1 MTDLEHHDR
10 SLVERMLRGD
20 ERAFDTFVEEYYP
33 RLYRFAHSRLGSDRD
48 AAQDVVQSTF
58 EKVIPKLSYYRGEAA
73 LFSWLCSF
81 CRYEISAHWKGRR
94 RRQPEVD
101 LPEDAPMVRAALD
114 SLAMAEENVE
124 ARAGRRE
131 LARLVRVAL
140 DHLPLS
146 YGNALE
152 WKYLDGLS
160 VRDIAERMG
169 LSPKAAESLL
179 TRARRAFRDGFA
191 ELTGGWTS

>member
-1 MTDLEHHDR
+1 LTDLEHHDR